1 MRLRRYNQEQ
11 TSTFVIA
18 CFILNR

>member
-1 MRLRRYNQEQ
+1 MAW

-18 CFILNR
+18 TCY